1 METTDSNKE
10 ANLKIIFYL
19 NTMLFVL
26 GLVLIAIIKFSPL
39 NLISFFLGA
48 FLVTLN
54 LYWLKRLASKLLRE
68 GTVKKGLAIEWGAKI
83 LVVFGA
89 ITIIILKFKINLL
102 IFLFG
107 LSILPIA
114 VLLSSLVFYFKR

>member
-1 METTDSNKE
+1 MTETKSKDINI
-10 ANLKIIFYL
+10 NLIFYL
-19 NTMLFVL
+19 NIALFVV
-26 GLVLIAIIKFSPL
+26 GLISVALFRFSAK

-54 LYWLKRLASKLLRE
+54 LYWLKRLGTKLLQE
-68 GTVKKGLAIEWGAKI
+68 GGFKKRLAIEWGCKV
-83 LVVFGA
+83 LVIFGA
-89 ITIIILKFKINLL
+89 ITIIILKSSINLL

-114 VLLSSLVFYFKR
+114 IIFSCVVLFLKR